1 MRGHR
6 ALPPMR
12 APTDRARVAG
22 DRRRLSPVLEPAWM
36 LPEDI
41 TSDLLKKVFQARSLW
56 FLRTPPAQTSV
67 CPAALKMLLAR
78 LPVVLLQAISLAA
91 QSPTCW
97 EVPSFKPPP
106 SQGEREQGYGAAG
119 ACPQAHPSTASEAS
133 ANRPQQVVTQPPP
146 GAEAGCSRSDRRP
159 GGLPACLRSPGV
171 PRTAS
176 VLCYLPPGA
185 SLAGG
190 LRTQVGVL
198 HLLPPVTHSLRLRRR
213 ICARPRHATSCSSV
227 TWRFL
232 CRRYD
237 FTPGPRSLR
246 CGSLTGVRH

>member
-1 MRGHR
+1 
-6 ALPPMR
+6 MR

-22 DRRRLSPVLEPAWM
+22 DRRRLSPVLESAWM

-56 FLRTPPAQTSV
+56 FIRTAPAQTSF
-67 CPAALKMLLAR
+67 CPAALKMLLER
-78 LPVVLLQAISLAA
+78 LPVVLLRAISLAA

-106 SQGEREQGYGAAG
+106 SRGSGSRGMAQREPVPRRIPAQPAKRL
-119 ACPQAHPSTASEAS
+119 QTAL
-133 ANRPQQVVTQPPP
+133 
-146 GAEAGCSRSDRRP
+146 SRSSRSHRLEPRRDAHAATGDRE
-159 GGLPACLRSPGV
+159 GCLPACGAPGCRGLLPFCAICPLEPALRVVS
-171 PRTAS
+171 RS
-176 VLCYLPPGA
+176 
-185 SLAGG
+185 
-190 LRTQVGVL
+190 QVGVL
-198 HLLPPVTHSLRLRRR
+198 HLLPAVTHSLRLRRR

-237 FTPGPRSLR
+237 FMPGPRSLR